1 MSISAR
7 ILNFFVFPKIIL
19 IASCK
24 IVCFPSLFLFIS
36 YSYSELFIF
45 IRIQKGGKKEEEEDP
60 RAAAGLHDEYK
71 RGRTMPF
78 DASNAKP
85 FMCSGVFGAPLCWVL
100 DGARDVCTSKGEK
113 RGKEQS
119 PFFWLYRY
127 RTRLH
132 ECRSSQRKKRSPFL
146 VQYCTI

>member
-1 MSISAR
+1 LSSPNQADIRAHTQLFCLSK
-7 ILNFFVFPKIIL
+7 NNSYSV
-19 IASCK
+19 CK

-45 IRIQKGGKKEEEEDP
+45 IRIQKRGEKEEEDP

-100 DGARDVCTSKGEK
+100 DGARDVCTSKG
-113 RGKEQS
+113 
-119 PFFWLYRY
+119 
-127 RTRLH
+127 
-132 ECRSSQRKKRSPFL
+132 
-146 VQYCTI
+146 